1 MGRFRIP
8 ANAAAVAAIA
18 ALALLNACNDEILDT
33 TRQIPERGTL
43 GEEIYN
49 LLHRDLVRDDQRRA
63 DGFALEHD
71 PFVGAIDHLFPPD
84 ELSYT
89 QDFLVKL
96 LPLYDDGTIPE
107 TTRALAAIFDRL
119 ANDRDAL
126 RSLSAIAHRIGYV
139 DKTHELALIRRIHD
153 NADYPALMKALLR
166 LQLAHDGLDQFGD
179 PDPNE
184 PAEMRRMMRMLSRNL
199 SELELSDD
207 AQRNIVLA
215 TDLLLQEDERF
226 TDPSATH
233 APARIVARDPRG
245 MAKLSAIAEPF
256 ADRSPADGL
265 PDLDTSGR
273 FVGTGGT
280 PIDLPPF
287 SADGTASPMYQY
299 VDLQKTMLA
308 GVLRDTRKLI
318 EDGVPMK
325 AVRTTD
331 VLLGARSDE
340 GKYTTFNS
348 PILELTHA
356 LGSTAKMNTLPEA
369 LELIRVLLEEHESTL
384 AWVQLETEA
393 QLDIADTYNINLKQG
408 STFFEDLMNVIRKIL
423 REPGLAEDVLA
434 AIQDPAFAQ
443 LDDAQIQLLSHKKDL
458 ITEADFRNG
467 NIFVTPV
474 DRASPDRRGN
484 ESLQQRLLHLIYDTK
499 GARYTPEF
507 IGIPIGFIF
516 EIDDLAEFYL
526 LSIIG
531 ESHVPSLVSTL
542 TGLSTTPTPEE
553 LAVFI
558 NQEQDFGNPHGHE
571 GIDVMNNDGDTLYA
585 ATASGMT
592 DALRPLIRAF
602 YYKGQMALLF
612 ELFEVLHLHWATQQ
626 GDWQDANNTQPRYSK
641 LSGIR
646 AYEPLL
652 IETFQRA
659 PVLDATRKLLDE
671 TKELRTQNGRR
682 AHDMLLTIARKLFD
696 KDTALYT
703 LDGKREVMLDGQ
715 RITPLSPFDL
725 IRASRAKIKTT
736 VRRSAAAQA
745 DYDALIDALHDL
757 LLAPART
764 GPQSGM
770 MANRRAIP
778 LATLLLQHLETRAK
792 KHEQARDL
800 DAWVTADFEQA
811 VTEMITS
818 EDLPAILDLIYA
830 IEGDVELTD
839 TLTSFRDELLDEQ
852 RGFPDLLVTT
862 GDMMEAL
869 KDASV
874 AVHFAR
880 FLGRELEPDQQVLFD
895 ASMMMQKTLN
905 LDPDEHML
913 EVVKRAIDSPEEGSL
928 YMDGLSA
935 AIRQAN
941 RTNPLDETVVSPE
954 DLQQIA
960 ATVAKYL
967 LDDQQG
973 LEKFYDMVKNRTLAG
988 RAAR

>member
-1 MGRFRIP
+1 MLAG
-8 ANAAAVAAIA
+8 A
-18 ALALLNACNDEILDT
+18 ALSACSDEILDT

-63 DGFALEHD
+63 DGFARERD
-71 PFVGAIDHLFPPD
+71 PFVGAIDHLFPPG
-84 ELSYT
+84 ELRYT

-107 TTRALAAIFDRL
+107 ATRTFAAIFDRL

-139 DKTHELALIRRIHD
+139 DRAHELALIRRIHD
-153 NADYPALMKALLR
+153 RADYPALMKALLR
-166 LQLAHDGLDQFGD
+166 LQLAHDGLDAEGE

-184 PAEMRRMMRMLSRNL
+184 PAEMQQLLRMMSNNL
-199 SELELSDD
+199 RELELSDD
-207 AQRNIVLA
+207 AERNIVLA

-226 TDPSATH
+226 SDPQMAH

-256 ADRSPADGL
+256 TDRSPADGL
-265 PDLDTSGR
+265 PDVDTSGR
-273 FVGTGGT
+273 FIGSNGA
-280 PIDLPPF
+280 PIELPPF
-287 SADGTASPMYQY
+287 SADGTAAPMYQY

-308 GVLRDTRKLI
+308 GVLRDTRTLI

-325 AVRTTD
+325 ALRTAK
-331 VLLGARSDE
+331 VLLGERSAE
-340 GKYTTFNS
+340 GTYTPFNS

-356 LGSTAKMNTLPEA
+356 LGSAAKMNTLPEA
-369 LELIRVLLEEHESTL
+369 LELIRVLLDEHEATL

-408 STFFEDLMNVIRKIL
+408 STFFEDLLNVIRKIL

-443 LDDAQIQLLSHKKDL
+443 LDDAQILLLSHKKDR
-458 ITEADFRNG
+458 ISEGDFNSG
-467 NIFVTPV
+467 NIFSTPV
-474 DRASPDRRGN
+474 DRSSPDRRGN

-558 NQEQDFGNPHGHE
+558 NREQDFGNPQGHE

-592 DALRPLIRAF
+592 GALRPLIRAF
-602 YYKGQMALLF
+602 YNKGQMPLLF
-612 ELFEVLHLHWATQQ
+612 ELFEVLHLHWGTQQ

-671 TKELRTQNGRR
+671 TKDLRTQKGRR

-703 LDGKREVMLDGQ
+703 LDGKREVLLDGQ

-725 IRASRAKIKTT
+725 IRAARAKIKST

-745 DYDALIDALHDL
+745 DYDALIDALHAL
-757 LLAPART
+757 LLAPTRT
-764 GPQSGM
+764 GPEAGM
-770 MANRRAIP
+770 MTNRRAIP
-778 LATLLLQHLETRAK
+778 LAVLLLRHLEARAQR
-792 KHEQARDL
+792 HDQARDL
-800 DAWVTADFEQA
+800 DAWVTTDFEQG

-818 EDLPAILDLIYA
+818 EDLPAILDLIDA
-830 IEGDVELTD
+830 IEADVELTA

-852 RGFPDLLVTT
+852 RGFPDLLVTA
-862 GDMMEAL
+862 GDLLEAL

-880 FLGRELEPDQQVLFD
+880 FLGRELDPNEKVCFT
-895 ASMMMQKTLN
+895 AMTMMQKALD

-913 EVVKRAIDSPEEGSL
+913 EVVRRAIDSPEEGRL
-928 YMDGLSA
+928 YMDGLGA

-941 RTNPLDETVVSPE
+941 RTNPLEASVVSPE

-960 ATVAKYL
+960 ATVAQYL

-973 LEKFYDMVKNRTLAG
+973 LEKFYDMVESRTLAG
-988 RAAR
+988 RNGR